1 MNEDNHNSKRLQ
13 ILKERHAYLNSEVDR
28 MSAMKSLSP
37 SEKVLL
43 REMKVM
49 RLRCKDGIES
59 ISRELDTFEIE

>member
-13 ILKERHAYLNSEVDR
+13 ILKERHEYLNSEVDR

-49 RLRCKDGIES
+49 RLRCKDGIAS
-59 ISRELDTFEIE
+59 ISRELDAFEIE

>member
-1 MNEDNHNSKRLQ
+1 MNEDSRSSKRLQ
-13 ILKERHAYLNSEVDR
+13 ILKERHKYLNREVDR

-37 SEKVLL
+37 KEKILL

-59 ISRELDTFEIE
+59 ISLEIDAFEIE